1 MRPTNAICVEDGAVT
16 LQSQGEDM
24 KVARRISRNTLQHR
38 EPAELEQNLA
48 SRGTRGENSHTG
60 LQQPAGL
67 NPRDAPSTD

>member
-1 MRPTNAICVEDGAVT
+1 
-16 LQSQGEDM
+16 M

-67 NPRDAPSTD
+67 NPRDAPSTV